1 MLLLKRG
8 PPAGGCTMKQNA
20 KKNGDKP
27 LGNDKGRGVHAKV
40 PQSLTLATQC
50 RNVVTVWAPGWG
62 CQAEVRYRKV
72 ARSRVGV
79 EPTEPD
85 TVRSRYR
92 VLVGEV
98 TVGVEG
104 SEWWPGMRD
113 DGKQLR

>member
-1 MLLLKRG
+1 MMG
-8 PPAGGCTMKQNA
+8 SPEISEPDPCYA
-20 KKNGDKP
+20 
-27 LGNDKGRGVHAKV
+27 V
-40 PQSLTLATQC
+40 SLTLATQC

-72 ARSRVGV
+72 VRSRVGV

-98 TVGVEG
+98 TVGVKG
-104 SEWWPGMRD
+104 SEWWSGMRD
-113 DGKQLR
+113 DGKQLRRRRRGK